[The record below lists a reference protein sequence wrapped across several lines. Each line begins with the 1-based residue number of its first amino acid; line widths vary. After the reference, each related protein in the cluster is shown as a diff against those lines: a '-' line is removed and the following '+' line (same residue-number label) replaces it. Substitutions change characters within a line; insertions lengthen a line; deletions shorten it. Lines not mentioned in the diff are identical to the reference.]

1 MDTPRFLLPCF
12 LGDAGTAHPSR
23 APGDAAR
30 SRVGRKMGVAFGA
43 GWAEGKGKEDVN
55 LGKRSG
61 VL

>member
-12 LGDAGTAHPSR
+12 LGDAGTAHPGR

-30 SRVGRKMGVAFGA
+30 SQAGRKEGAAFGA
-43 GWAEGKGKEDVN
+43 GRAEGKGKEDVN

-61 VL
+61 ML